1 MSRPTPHPPA
11 PRSCSACGR
20 GFEPGAALV
29 RVNGLTLHQGCFA
42 CSHCGSALSKQVY
55 PSGKSGLACYNCHLE
70 HHCDRCRE
78 CRKPIAPGSKF
89 VVFREQKIHPE
100 CFRCASCGCSIE
112 QFHEKAGKPYCSR
125 CEIAQFGEKCAACKK
140 PLADA
145 TTRHYKFVTLN
156 GRKIHPGCLR
166 CDMCAK
172 QLSSSGFYEKD
183 GRPFC
188 AEHYAETHGKRC
200 AICAKALLTWSM
212 NGWGEVY
219 CVGHEKDFPQCHGC
233 GRLVVS
239 ADAQAQFAKAA
250 PASSAPGAPPSLR
263 HRSGSGV
270 DYDDGRSLCATC
282 VPSAVHG
289 AAQVEAVWAA
299 VRAFFGR
306 LGVCVPAASFPTVRL
321 LDRNSLQD
329 VATRTTRSFHST
341 QRCPLGVT
349 CCNSSIVFSQ
359 TQRGSDGRQRVES
372 DDRSVSQVA
381 CLSGLPEGYLS
392 TVLAHELG
400 HVVMHL
406 QGFPTDLAP
415 VVSEGV
421 CELFSFLWL
430 EGEGGHPGSDA
441 ERSYRIES
449 LKRSQHGD
457 IYSEGYRQALA
468 AYYACGSS
476 LTQVLQQVRR
486 TRTLGPAVG
495 RSPLR
500 RQKQQT

>member
-1 MSRPTPHPPA
+1 MD
-11 PRSCSACGR
+11 
-20 GFEPGAALV
+20 
-29 RVNGLTLHQGCFA
+29 
-42 CSHCGSALSKQVY
+42 
-55 PSGKSGLACYNCHLE
+55 

-78 CRKPIAPGSKF
+78 CRKPIAPGSAF
-89 VVFREQKIHPE
+89 VVFRDQKIHTE

-112 QFHEKAGKPYCSR
+112 QFHEKAGKPYCQR
-125 CEIAQFGEKCAACKK
+125 CDIEHFGEKCAVCKK

-200 AICAKALLTWSM
+200 AICAKALLTWNM

-233 GRLVVS
+233 GRLVVP
-239 ADAQAQFAKAA
+239 ADAQAQFARAA
-250 PASSAPGAPPSLR
+250 STSSASGAPPLQR
-263 HRSGSGV
+263 RSSSGV
-270 DYDDGRSLCATC
+270 DYDDGRSLCAAC

-299 VRAFFGR
+299 VRAFFGK
-306 LGVCVPAASFPTVRL
+306 LGVTVPAGSFPVRL
-321 LDRNSLQD
+321 LDRNSLQE
-329 VATRTTRSFHST
+329 VCRSTQSYHAT

-349 CCNSSIVFSQ
+349 CCNSSIVFN
-359 TQRGSDGRQRVES
+359 RRSDGRQRVES
-372 DDRSVSQVA
+372 DERSVSQVA

-415 VVSEGV
+415 LVSEGV

-430 EGEGGHPGSDA
+430 EGGHTGSDA
-441 ERSYRIES
+441 ERRYRIES

-457 IYSEGYRQALA
+457 VYSEGYRQALA

-476 LTQVLQQVRR
+476 LTKLLQTVRR
-486 TRTLGPAVG
+486 TRTLGAAVG
-495 RSPLR
+495 RR
-500 RQKQQT
+500 HKQQM